1 MSIGFG
7 QIIIIILVILLIFG
21 ASRLPKIAED
31 LAKGMKAF
39 KRGLTDDNEDTKE
52 SPGSTPEPQAPA
64 RKSLPKKATSS
75 SKSAPT
81 KAIKGAKKTSVKK
94 STSQKKQSKAV
105 KNA

>member
-7 QIIIIILVILLIFG
+7 QIIIIILVIILIFG

-39 KRGLTDDNEDTKE
+39 KRGLADETDDPKE
-52 SPGSTPEPQAPA
+52 SIAPTPQPSEKKA
-64 RKSLPKKATSS
+64 LPKKAVSS
-75 SKSAPT
+75 SKKKPT
-81 KAIKGAKKTSVKK
+81 QTTKVIKKAAAKKTSG
-94 STSQKKQSKAV
+94 TKKQSKAV

>member
-7 QIIIIILVILLIFG
+7 QIIIIILVIILIFG

-39 KRGLTDDNEDTKE
+39 KRGLTDETDDPKE
-52 SPGSTPEPQAPA
+52 SVVSTPQPSAKKA
-64 RKSLPKKATSS
+64 LPKKAASTF
-75 SKSAPT
+75 KKKPEQTT
-81 KAIKGAKKTSVKK
+81 KVIKKATAKKTSG
-94 STSQKKQSKAV
+94 TKKQSKAV